1 MAAELTKAVLT
12 EILVE
17 QVGIPRAE
25 AKQLVECFF
34 ETITERLVA
43 GETVK
48 LSGFGVF
55 EVRDK
60 PQRPGRNPRTG
71 EVVPIEPRRVV
82 TFHASNKLKEAV
94 AHHDL
99 VERNPEREPAVV

>member
-1 MAAELTKAVLT
+1 MAAELTKAELT
-12 EILVE
+12 EVLVE

-71 EVVPIEPRRVV
+71 VV

-94 AHHDL
+94 AHYDV